1 MRTHLLLVKLVECN
15 RRLEPQ
21 MDQLLV
27 LLEAVARA
35 EHFHQMNNE
44 GCKLSRYSEVLDAAT
59 IFQKIR
65 KPAWLLPASRPGF

>member
-1 MRTHLLLVKLVECN
+1 
-15 RRLEPQ
+15 

-27 LLEAVARA
+27 LREAVARA